1 MRFISLKNNVVDS
14 HQGYFGKAIQF
25 DEYKRQD
32 KMQLLIILLTIVSL
46 TLALISIT
54 TNYWYQS
61 LSNEFNEGLWIIC
74 RRRSSIEHPLINTHL
89 CEKQPFFK
97 SQVLAILSFILLTF
111 GLICSI
117 IRRYR
122 KGDRRL
128 AFLTIAL
135 YTISTILLMF
145 TYLSYPRKINFRQ
158 LGYSIYFIITSSL
171 LTLILTGLIAFTIKS
186 NN

>member
-1 MRFISLKNNVVDS
+1 
-14 HQGYFGKAIQF
+14 
-25 DEYKRQD
+25 
-32 KMQLLIILLTIVSL
+32 MQLLIILLTIVSL

-74 RRRSSIEHPLINTHL
+74 RRKSSIENPLTNTHI
-89 CEKQPFFK
+89 CQKQPFFK
-97 SQVLAILSFILLTF
+97 SQVLAISSFILLSL

-128 AFLTIAL
+128 AFLTIL
-135 YTISTILLMF
+135 IYTITTILLIF
-145 TYLSYPRKINFRQ
+145 TYLLYPREVNFRQ
-158 LGYSIYFIITSSL
+158 LGYSIYFIIASSL
-171 LTLILTGLIAFTIKS
+171 ITLILTGLIAFTMKNIQS
-186 NN
+186 T